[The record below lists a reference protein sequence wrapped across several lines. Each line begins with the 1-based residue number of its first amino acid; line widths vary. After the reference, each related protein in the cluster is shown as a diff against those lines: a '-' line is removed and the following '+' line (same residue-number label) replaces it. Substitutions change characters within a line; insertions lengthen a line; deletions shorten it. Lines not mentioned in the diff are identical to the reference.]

1 MCHVILCS
9 LWFLQPF
16 LPDVHSEGSPIAQV
30 FWESIGGLPAVAM
43 ATEEIMA
50 KAGPFELPNGGKNG
64 TLTWEQRQ
72 EILRFTGVSAA
83 VRERKQTKGIRHLTL
98 SGPVAGIAT
107 AKKMAM
113 EYVLTSQSAGVVFA
127 ETPGSEGDWKATER
141 QPKKRKKQQNSMPK
155 AMGCSNSSSTSSTT
169 WNQQPWLGMQWPPW
183 GMMPMMYPPAMPPM
197 SMMCPMQ
204 MAACRSEAFDEPGTA
219 DFEEKDEEWPS
230 WTDSQVAEF
239 RGTTAKAPGAI
250 PIKIEVKQ
258 EVCEHAGPMLKLV
271 ECLPLQVPVMGKEPR
286 KKHRICKKNEPE
298 HMPVNVEDSDQDEN
312 VPDKKKR
319 ITTTTRSQSSPS
331 QCQVE
336 ISTCGW
342 RQQGASW
349 AYDFDTL
356 MDGRNGVQKR
366 LAFHGIADAHLA
378 VDCRIFKD
386 KNMPKFYLDHT
397 GYHDAILQQ
406 TIENDK
412 FPDVM
417 QKTLASVAD
426 YMKGEH
432 TEPMRILAVCT
443 SGCHRSVS
451 FSVILKCIL
460 EAKGITVDGPKHHS
474 KGSWYSRG
482 LCTSRMCTQ
491 CEWGVKKQTILSTV
505 ASKFKD

>member
-64 TLTWEQRQ
+64 TLTWEQKQ

-98 SGPVAGIAT
+98 SGPVAEITT

-155 AMGCSNSSSTSSTT
+155 ATGCSNSSSTSRNT
-169 WNQQPWLGMQWPPW
+169 WNQQPLLGMQWPPW

-204 MAACRSEAFDEPGTA
+204 MAACRSEAFDEPSTA

-239 RGTTAKAPGAI
+239 RGTTAKAPGAM

-258 EVCEHAGPMLKLV
+258 EVCEHA
-271 ECLPLQVPVMGKEPR
+271 PVMGKEPP
-286 KKHRICKKNEPE
+286 KNTKDLQEERAEAHARQCGRLRERECAGQGVRDHLPE
-298 HMPVNVEDSDQDEN
+298 DATHDNDSPRVVRAAPSDNAKWRYQRAAGDSKELHGS
-312 VPDKKKR
+312 
-319 ITTTTRSQSSPS
+319 THWWTGEMECRSGLP
-331 QCQVE
+331 
-336 ISTCGW
+336 
-342 RQQGASW
+342 
-349 AYDFDTL
+349 F
-356 MDGRNGVQKR
+356 
-366 LAFHGIADAHLA
+366 
-378 VDCRIFKD
+378 
-386 KNMPKFYLDHT
+386 
-397 GYHDAILQQ
+397 
-406 TIENDK
+406 
-412 FPDVM
+412 
-417 QKTLASVAD
+417 
-426 YMKGEH
+426 
-432 TEPMRILAVCT
+432 
-443 SGCHRSVS
+443 
-451 FSVILKCIL
+451 
-460 EAKGITVDGPKHHS
+460 EA
-474 KGSWYSRG
+474 
-482 LCTSRMCTQ
+482 LRMHI
-491 CEWGVKKQTILSTV
+491 W
-505 ASKFKD
+505 

>member
-1 MCHVILCS
+1 
-9 LWFLQPF
+9 
-16 LPDVHSEGSPIAQV
+16 
-30 FWESIGGLPAVAM
+30 
-43 ATEEIMA
+43 
-50 KAGPFELPNGGKNG
+50 
-64 TLTWEQRQ
+64 
-72 EILRFTGVSAA
+72 
-83 VRERKQTKGIRHLTL
+83 
-98 SGPVAGIAT
+98 
-107 AKKMAM
+107 
-113 EYVLTSQSAGVVFA
+113 
-127 ETPGSEGDWKATER
+127 
-141 QPKKRKKQQNSMPK
+141 
-155 AMGCSNSSSTSSTT
+155 
-169 WNQQPWLGMQWPPW
+169 
-183 GMMPMMYPPAMPPM
+183 
-197 SMMCPMQ
+197 
-204 MAACRSEAFDEPGTA
+204 
-219 DFEEKDEEWPS
+219 
-230 WTDSQVAEF
+230 
-239 RGTTAKAPGAI
+239 
-250 PIKIEVKQ
+250 
-258 EVCEHAGPMLKLV
+258 
-271 ECLPLQVPVMGKEPR
+271 
-286 KKHRICKKNEPE
+286 
-298 HMPVNVEDSDQDEN
+298 
-312 VPDKKKR
+312 
-319 ITTTTRSQSSPS
+319 
-331 QCQVE
+331 
-336 ISTCGW
+336 
-342 RQQGASW
+342 
-349 AYDFDTL
+349 

-443 SGCHRSVS
+443 SGCHRSES